1 MSSKF
6 DMNWDDIRQTD
17 AYKKEWKEFEDV
29 DDSDGWE
36 GFTDDTEGWNRFWKK
51 IDRERADEQMK
62 EMHNMENK
70 ETSKIQAVTEAFSLA
85 DAVYKYYDGEK
96 HKDDCLYAA
105 LNLIEHNDIER
116 FTDELFN

>member
-6 DMNWDDIRQTD
+6 DMSWDDFSNTD
-17 AYKKEWKEFEDV
+17 AYKKEWEEFEDV

-36 GFTDDTEGWNRFWKK
+36 QFPTSQELYDMEQSKK
-51 IDRERADEQMK
+51 KK

-70 ETSKIQAVTEAFSLA
+70 EISKIQAVTEAFSLA
-85 DAVYKYYDGEK
+85 DAIHKYYDGEK
-96 HKDDCLYAA
+96 HKDDCLCAA